1 MCRKEIITQHLYDA
15 AQNSELAA
23 RHGAIVTKGSHKP
36 IYTGFNKSRSKVSE
50 YLMSSTHAEID
61 VAKKV
66 YNYYKKRTSN
76 YRELMRVMSKFT
88 IWVGRILRNDTI
100 SNSEPCSDCC
110 RKLRKMGFTR
120 IGYTCM
126 DGTIIVQKL
135 SQYTNNH
142 MSDAQRTLMNL
153 T

>member
-1 MCRKEIITQHLYDA
+1 MCRKEIITQYLLDA

-36 IYTGFNKSRSKVSE
+36 IYSGFNKSRTKVSD

-61 VAKKV
+61 VAKRV
-66 YNYYKKRTSN
+66 YNYYKKRTN
-76 YRELMRVMSKFT
+76 NHRELNRTMSKFT

-110 RKLRKMGFTR
+110 KKLKEMGFTK
-120 IGYTCM
+120 IGYTSR
-126 DGTIIVQKL
+126 DGNIVIQKL
-135 SQYTNNH
+135 SEYSNNH
-142 MSDAQRTLMNL
+142 MSQAQITMMELI
-153 T
+153 